1 MRSRPP
7 PASLAAILI
16 ATAGA
21 QAGAA
26 HPGRIRRVDATPPR
40 EVVVPG
46 GTFTMG
52 IAPDDVDGLVSEC
65 KLATSDQLCEDPER
79 GYRHQL
85 TMLAARQVHVD
96 AFAIDRDEVTVHDYK
111 RCIEAGACALDPLVV
126 SPAGFVTDASPM
138 VDVTWA
144 EARAY
149 CRWRGGRLP
158 TEAEWERAAR
168 GDDARIWP
176 WGDALRPDDFN
187 HGKPPDEV
195 TRQLDL
201 AASHT
206 TDYPYGL
213 ADDSDG
219 HAAAAPPGSYRWGEG
234 PFGTL
239 DQAGNVAEWVV
250 DVWSERGYADLGSND
265 PVRDA
270 PDVPGPIHHV
280 FRGGSWAQ
288 APYLGR
294 ADVRDP
300 YNALYDDDVRTTY
313 IGFRCARSL

>member
-1 MRSRPP
+1 MHRLALAAVLVAAAS
-7 PASLAAILI
+7 SLAA
-16 ATAGA
+16 AGR
-21 QAGAA
+21 
-26 HPGRIRRVDATPPR
+26 GRIRRIDAAPSR
-40 EVVVPG
+40 EIAIPG
-46 GTFTMG
+46 GTFTFG
-52 IAPDDVDGLVSEC
+52 VAPDDVDGLVSEC
-65 KLATSDQLCEDPER
+65 KLATNDQVCEDA
-79 GYRHQL
+79 YRHAL
-85 TMLAARQVHVD
+85 IAMAAHQVHVD
-96 AFAIDRDEVTVHDYK
+96 AYAIDRNEVSVHDYK
-111 RCIEAGACALDPLVV
+111 ACVEAGACALDPLV
-126 SPAGFVTDASPM
+126 AGVPGYVTDASPI
-138 VDVTWA
+138 VEVTWP

-149 CRWRGGRLP
+149 CGWHGGRLP

-176 WGDALRPDDFN
+176 WGDASRPDDFN

-195 TRQLDL
+195 TRQVDL
-201 AASHT
+201 AANHT
-206 TDYPYGL
+206 VDYPYGL

-219 HAAAAPPGSYRWGEG
+219 HAQAAPPGSYRWGEG

-239 DQAGNVAEWVV
+239 DQAGNVAEWVA
-250 DVWSERGYADLGSND
+250 DVWSEKGYTDLGAND

-300 YNALYDDDVRTTY
+300 YSAIYDDEQRTPY

>member
-1 MRSRPP
+1 VPR
-7 PASLAAILI
+7 ATLAAL
-16 ATAGA
+16 ALAAVPAAAGT
-21 QAGAA
+21 
-26 HPGRIRRVDATPPR
+26 PGRVRRIDAAPPR

-52 IAPDDVDGLVSEC
+52 INPDDVDGLVSEC
-65 KLATSDQLCEDPER
+65 KLSTNEQHCED
-79 GYRHQL
+79 YRKEL
-85 TMLAARQVHVD
+85 INLAEHRVHVG
-96 AFAIDRDEVTVHDYK
+96 AFAIDRTEVSVRDYK
-111 RCIEAGACALDPLVV
+111 ACVEAGACALDPLV
-126 SPAGFVTDASPM
+126 AGPPGYVQDDLPI
-138 VDVTWA
+138 VQVTWP
-144 EARAY
+144 EAHDY
-149 CRWRGGRLP
+149 CAWRHERLP

-176 WGDALRPDDFN
+176 WGEAERADDWN

-195 TRQLDL
+195 IRQIDL
-201 AASHT
+201 AGAHKI
-206 TDYPYGL
+206 DYLYAY

-219 HAAAAPPGSYRWGEG
+219 HALAAPPGSYRWGEG

-239 DQAGNVAEWVV
+239 DQAGNVAEWVQ
-250 DVWSERGYADLGSND
+250 DLWSEKGYLDLGNDD
-265 PVRDA
+265 PVRDT
-270 PDVPGPIHHV
+270 PDVPGPLHHV

-300 YNALYDDDVRTTY
+300 YNEHYDDEQRTPY